1 MEGRNSLRRI
11 IYRIGGGLLVIALFT
26 AALGAQTPSTAAPA
40 KAPTASTPLLTDG
53 LNRELPKWIHFNGEY
68 RTRFEGVG
76 GLGFKADS
84 SDAFLLS
91 RARLNLR
98 VSPTSWMRFQ
108 IQAVDSQVFW
118 RNPKP
123 DGPPYE
129 DTFDLRQGYLE
140 LSSSDKPM
148 FALRVGR
155 QEMFFGEQRLIGH
168 LNWTNTARSFDAARL
183 TFKYGNYK
191 VDAFASSV
199 VVLKEGSFDKSSGG
213 NDLHGAYGSIEK
225 LIPNATIEPYVFWRI
240 GRGTKT
246 EAGAPGV
253 LSRPVY
259 GGRIAGKLPSHLD
272 YSVEM
277 VGQTGSVGTDTI
289 RAWAGHWMT
298 GYTLPKIKKT
308 THIVAEYNYATGD
321 KTAGDGKQETFDQLY
336 PTGHDKLGLSDQ
348 VGWKNIH
355 DVRSGVEYKATKKL
369 SMNSFYHA
377 WWLPSRT
384 DALYNAAGN
393 VIVKVASG
401 AAGRFVGQEADIQ
414 ATYALRPQ
422 ISIAG
427 GYANVFPGTFLK
439 NATPGKAYRF
449 SYAMATYQF

>member
-1 MEGRNSLRRI
+1 V
-11 IYRIGGGLLVIALFT
+11 GLLFT
-26 AALGAQTPSTAAPA
+26 AALSAQTPATTAPA
-40 KAPTASTPLLTDG
+40 KAPAPAPTKLVTDG
-53 LNRELPKWIHFNGEY
+53 LNQSIPKWLHFNGEY

-76 GLGFKADS
+76 GLGFRPDS
-84 SDAFLLS
+84 TDAFLLS
-91 RARLNLR
+91 RVRLNLR

-108 IQAVDSQVFW
+108 IQAQDAQVMW

-129 DTFDLRQGYLE
+129 NTFDLRQGYLE
-140 LSSSDKPM
+140 FSSSDKPM

-155 QEMFFGEQRLIGH
+155 QELVYGEMRLIGH
-168 LNWTNTARSFDAARL
+168 LNWTNTARSFDAAKL
-183 TFKYGNYK
+183 TIKHGNYK

-199 VVLKEGSFDKSSGG
+199 VNLKEGTYDKSSGG
-213 NDLHGAYGSIEK
+213 NDLHGAYGTIEK
-225 LIPNATIEPYVFWRI
+225 LIPNATVEPYVLWRI
-240 GRGTKT
+240 GRGTRS

-259 GGRIAGKLPSHLD
+259 GGRIVGKLPGRLD
-272 YSVEM
+272 YGAEM

-289 RAWAGHWMT
+289 RAWAGHWVT
-298 GYTLPKIKKT
+298 GYTLPAKKT
-308 THIVAEYNYATGD
+308 TRIVAEYNYASGD
-321 KTAGDGKQETFDQLY
+321 TVAGDGKQQTFDQLY
-336 PTGHDKLGLSDQ
+336 PTGHDKLGLADQ

-355 DVRSGVEYKATKKL
+355 DVRSGVEFKATKKL

-393 VIVKVASG
+393 AIVRVASG

-414 ATYALRPQ
+414 ATFALRPEL
-422 ISIAG
+422 SIG
-427 GYANVFPGTFLK
+427 GGFANIFPGTFLK
-439 NATPGKAYRF
+439 NATPGTAYRF
-449 SYAMATYQF
+449 SYAMATYSF